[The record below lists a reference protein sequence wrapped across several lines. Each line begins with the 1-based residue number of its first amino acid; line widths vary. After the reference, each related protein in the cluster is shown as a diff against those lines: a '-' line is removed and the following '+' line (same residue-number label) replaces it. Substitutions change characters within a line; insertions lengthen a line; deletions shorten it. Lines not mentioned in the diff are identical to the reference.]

1 MMDDKKALLSEDD
14 EIEIIE
20 DEGVSDDGADD
31 EDERLEADQR
41 EDDDDGD
48 GHDASPGADN
58 SRRARRKRSR
68 DRQKEFAK
76 QSKEKIAFYE
86 RQLAEAHERL
96 AALEARNVQTDAQT
110 AEAQLRQAQSQ
121 VQRAENELKEA
132 VETGDGDRVIKAIRL
147 RDEAAVRVREADELR
162 KRLNNPQL
170 QQKPGM
176 DPQTENHAQQW
187 MSENPWFD
195 PNGTDEDSVIAR
207 AIDEAWAQEA
217 RRKGVNPSSED
228 YWDELDARVKR
239 RLGKAGSDRER
250 RKATPPVTGRG
261 DTSRPSTRKEQVYVT
276 PERKR
281 ALQEAGVWD
290 DPELRK
296 RYLRRYAEYDRANG
310 TSR

>member
-14 EIEIIE
+14 DIEIIE
-20 DEGVSDDGADD
+20 EEGMSDEGADD

-41 EDDDDGD
+41 EDDDDGE

-110 AEAQLRQAQSQ
+110 AETQLRQAQAQ

-132 VETGDGDRVIKAIRL
+132 VETG
-147 RDEAAVRVREADELR
+147 EAAVRVREADELR

-217 RRKGVNPSSED
+217 RRKGINPSSED

-250 RKATPPVTGRG
+250 RRATPPVTGRG

>member
-1 MMDDKKALLSEDD
+1 MVDDKKAALSEDD
-14 EIEIIE
+14 DIEIIE
-20 DEGVSDDGADD
+20 EDGSPDDGD

-41 EDDDDGD
+41 EDDDDGE
-48 GHDASPGADN
+48 HDDTPGADN
-58 SRRARRKRSR
+58 SRRARRKRAR
-68 DRQKEFAK
+68 ERQKTFAK

-96 AALEARNVQTDAQT
+96 MALEARNVQSDAQT
-110 AEAQLRQAQSQ
+110 AEAQLRQAQAQ

-132 VETGDGDRVIKAIRL
+132 VETGDGERVLKALRL
-147 RDEAAVRVREADELR
+147 RDEAAVRVQAADELR

-170 QQKPGM
+170 QQKPSL

-187 MSENPWFD
+187 MAENPWFD

-217 RRKGVNPSSED
+217 RKRGINPSSVD

-239 RLGKAGSDRER
+239 RLGQADADRPR
-250 RKATPPVTGRG
+250 RRATPPVTGRG

-276 PERKR
+276 PERKK

-296 RYLRRYAEYDRANG
+296 RYLRRYAEYDRMNG

>member
-1 MMDDKKALLSEDD
+1 MVDDKKAALSEDD
-14 EIEIIE
+14 DIEIIE
-20 DEGVSDDGADD
+20 EDGSPDDGD

-41 EDDDDGD
+41 EDDDDGE
-48 GHDASPGADN
+48 HDDTPGADN
-58 SRRARRKRSR
+58 SRRARRKRAR
-68 DRQKEFAK
+68 ERQKNFAK

-96 AALEARNVQTDAQT
+96 MALEARNVQSDAQT
-110 AEAQLRQAQSQ
+110 AEAQLRQAQAQ

-132 VETGDGDRVIKAIRL
+132 VETGDGERVLKALRL
-147 RDEAAVRVREADELR
+147 RDEAAVRVQAADELR

-170 QQKPGM
+170 QQKPSL

-187 MSENPWFD
+187 MAENPWFD

-217 RRKGVNPSSED
+217 RKRGINPSSVD

-239 RLGKAGSDRER
+239 RLGQADADRPR
-250 RKATPPVTGRG
+250 RRATPPVTGRG

-276 PERKR
+276 PERKK

-296 RYLRRYAEYDRANG
+296 RYLRRYAEYDRMNG

>member
-14 EIEIIE
+14 DIEIIE
-20 DEGVSDDGADD
+20 EEGVSDEGD

-41 EDDDDGD
+41 EDEDDSE
-48 GHDASPGADN
+48 GHDDTPGADN

-68 DRQKEFAK
+68 ERQKQFAK

-96 AALEARNVQTDAQT
+96 AALEARNVQSDAQT
-110 AEAQLRQAQSQ
+110 AEVQLRQAQAQ

-170 QQKPGM
+170 QQKSGM

-187 MSENPWFD
+187 MTENPWFD

-217 RRKGVNPSSED
+217 RRRGISPASED

-239 RLGKAGSDRER
+239 RLGKGDADQSR

-261 DTSRPSTRKEQVYVT
+261 DTSRPSSRT
-276 PERKR
+276 ERFKLSEER
-281 ALQEAGVWD
+281 VKALKDAGVWD
-290 DPELRK
+290 DPEQRK
-296 RYLRRYAEYDRANG
+296 RYARRFAEYDRLNG
-310 TSR
+310 SSR

>member
-14 EIEIIE
+14 DIEIIE
-20 DEGVSDDGADD
+20 EEGVSDEGVDD

-41 EDDDDGD
+41 EEEDDSD
-48 GHDASPGADN
+48 GHDDTPGADN

-68 DRQKEFAK
+68 ERQKQFAK

-96 AALEARNVQTDAQT
+96 AALEARNVQSDAQT
-110 AEAQLRQAQSQ
+110 AEVQLRQAQAQ

-147 RDEAAVRVREADELR
+147 RDEAAMRVREADELR
-162 KRLNNPQL
+162 KRLSNPQL
-170 QQKPGM
+170 QQKTGM

-187 MSENPWFD
+187 MADNPWFD

-217 RRKGVNPSSED
+217 RRRGINPSSED

-239 RLGKAGSDRER
+239 RLGKGDADRSR

-261 DTSRPSTRKEQVYVT
+261 DTSRASTRTERVT
-276 PERKR
+276 LSPERVK
-281 ALQEAGVWD
+281 ALKDAGVWD
-290 DPELRK
+290 DPDLRK
-296 RYLRRYAEYDRANG
+296 RYAKRFAEYDRMNG

>member
-1 MMDDKKALLSEDD
+1 MVDDKKAALSEDD
-14 EIEIIE
+14 DIEIIE
-20 DEGVSDDGADD
+20 EDGSPDDGD

-41 EDDDDGD
+41 EDDDDGE
-48 GHDASPGADN
+48 HDDTPGADN
-58 SRRARRKRSR
+58 SRRARRKRAR
-68 DRQKEFAK
+68 ERQKTFAK

-96 AALEARNVQTDAQT
+96 MALEARNVQSDAQT
-110 AEAQLRQAQSQ
+110 AEAQLRQAQAQ

-132 VETGDGDRVIKAIRL
+132 VETGDGERVLKALRL
-147 RDEAAVRVREADELR
+147 RDEAAVRVQAADELR

-170 QQKPGM
+170 QQKASL

-187 MSENPWFD
+187 MAENPWFD

-217 RRKGVNPSSED
+217 RKRGINPSSVD

-239 RLGKAGSDRER
+239 RLGQADADRSR
-250 RKATPPVTGRG
+250 RRATPPVTGRG
-261 DTSRPSTRKEQVYVT
+261 DTSRPSTRKERVYVT
-276 PERKR
+276 PERKK
-281 ALQEAGVWD
+281 ALQDAGVWD

-296 RYLRRYAEYDRANG
+296 RYLRRYAEYDRMNG
-310 TSR
+310 

>member
-14 EIEIIE
+14 DIEIIE
-20 DEGVSDDGADD
+20 EEGVSDDGAYD

-41 EDDDDGD
+41 EDDDDSE
-48 GHDASPGADN
+48 GHDDTPGADN

-68 DRQKEFAK
+68 DRQKQFAK

-96 AALEARNVQTDAQT
+96 AALEARNVQSDAQT
-110 AEAQLRQAQSQ
+110 AEVQLRQAQSQ

-162 KRLNNPQL
+162 KRLSNPQL

-187 MSENPWFD
+187 MTENPWFD

-217 RRKGVNPSSED
+217 RKRGVSPASAD

-239 RLGKAGSDRER
+239 RLGKGDADRPR
-250 RKATPPVTGRG
+250 RRATPPVTGRG
-261 DTSRPSTRKEQVYVT
+261 DTSRPSSRKEQVT
-276 PERKR
+276 LSPERVK
-281 ALQEAGVWD
+281 ALKDAGVWD
-290 DPELRK
+290 DPDLRK
-296 RYLRRYAEYDRANG
+296 RYAKRFAEYDRMNG

>member
-1 MMDDKKALLSEDD
+1 MVDDKKAALSEDD
-14 EIEIIE
+14 DIEIIE
-20 DEGVSDDGADD
+20 EDGSPDDGD

-41 EDDDDGD
+41 EDDDDGE
-48 GHDASPGADN
+48 HDDTPGADN
-58 SRRARRKRSR
+58 SRRARRKRAR
-68 DRQKEFAK
+68 ERQKNFAK

-96 AALEARNVQTDAQT
+96 MALEARNVQSDAQT
-110 AEAQLRQAQSQ
+110 AEAQLRQAQAQ

-132 VETGDGDRVIKAIRL
+132 VETGDGERVLKALRL
-147 RDEAAVRVREADELR
+147 RDEAAMRVQAADDLR

-170 QQKPGM
+170 QQKPSL
-176 DPQTENHAQQW
+176 DPLTENHAQQW
-187 MSENPWFD
+187 MAENPWFD

-217 RRKGVNPSSED
+217 RKRGINPSSAD

-239 RLGKAGSDRER
+239 RLGQADADRPR
-250 RKATPPVTGRG
+250 RRATPPVTGRG

-276 PERKR
+276 PERKK
-281 ALQEAGVWD
+281 ALQDAGVWD

-296 RYLRRYAEYDRANG
+296 RYLRRYAEYDRMNG